1 MEASCIRLTGCTE
14 EALQRRVRSAGLA
27 SGDTCLPRMRL
38 LACSL
43 STVSCSFRGRVA
55 SAGLIKASCWTKSYL
70 EPVRLPSDASVV
82 LKRPGH
88 MARLISSQDKR
99 LCLYGIQSTFLR
111 SESTLMKRQQGQH
124 ARDGAVTAV
133 RNSSVEKLCSC
144 QIALWP
150 RILYIPKQLLK
161 SSCGYPQRA
170 SYQHPGV
177 HTLAGRQLHRACTS
191 DSFVRM

>member
-14 EALQRRVRSAGLA
+14 AQLQRRVRGAGLA
-27 SGDTCLPRMRL
+27 SGGTCLPRMRL

-70 EPVRLPSDASVV
+70 EPARLSSDAFVV

-111 SESTLMKRQQGQH
+111 SESTLKGQQGQH
-124 ARDGAVTAV
+124 ARDVAVTAV
-133 RNSSVEKLCSC
+133 RSSSVEKLCSG